1 MKILVLLFA
10 ALLLTGCGKQ
20 EQTDTEEPTPTTN
33 TNKVDGTTNSKS
45 VEKKPTIKSMLAI
58 VGQPLTKDEEI
69 FVGRR
74 KGEYQFGPDKPI
86 THVEAIYRKDH
97 TSSIFYLHHE
107 LDENG
112 KLIQGEF
119 DRQLAHGIWR
129 KKGDRLYFLD
139 LVFDDKKNPEKYQK
153 VIEAILIESG
163 KSKFVYKI
171 AESKDEE
178 GEIIPESILNE
189 ESIKK
194 FEHPEMRAYNFADTL
209 ESFDLLRAYRNAKE
223 PEPFEEGE
231 EGEKSNNP

>member
-1 MKILVLLFA
+1 MKYITLIIGLLVV
-10 ALLLTGCGKQ
+10 GCGKQ
-20 EQTDTEEPTPTTN
+20 KQAATEEPTPTTN
-33 TNKVDGTTNSKS
+33 TNEINGTSNSKS

-74 KGEYQFGPDKPI
+74 KGKYQFGPDEPI

-97 TSSIFYLHHE
+97 TSSIFYLHQA

-112 KLIQGEF
+112 KLIQGKF

-139 LVFDDKKNPEKYQK
+139 LVFDDKKNPKKYQE

-171 AESKDEE
+171 PESKDKE